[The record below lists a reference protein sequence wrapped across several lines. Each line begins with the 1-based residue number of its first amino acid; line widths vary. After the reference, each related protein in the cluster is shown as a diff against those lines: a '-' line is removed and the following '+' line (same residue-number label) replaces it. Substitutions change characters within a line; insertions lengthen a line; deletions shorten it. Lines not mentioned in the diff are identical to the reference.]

1 MDNTSRKTSPLV
13 FIVVLVAIVAFG
25 LGAGTM
31 FLAGQA
37 SAIVD
42 GVGGN
47 QDRDSTPETSAGG
60 TRAVPTELASDP
72 AWQSFIATYN
82 AINQE
87 FYYRPV
93 ERDELVYGAAKG
105 MIEAL
110 GDDYSSFQTP
120 VEAEREASN
129 MQGNFEGV
137 GITIGTRN
145 DLPTVIAP
153 IPNTPAEKAG
163 VRAGDIIAGVDG
175 RDVTKFT
182 PAEIAN
188 LVRGPAGTKVRL
200 TLIRGDKPYDV
211 ELTRA
216 RIEVPA
222 VTLTMVD
229 GYAHIEISIFNEKT
243 TPELDAAL
251 ESALSQNAKGVILD
265 LRNNGGG
272 LVVQALQVLGRFLPQ
287 DSVGFYESRKADGS
301 EDEPHKVIPN
311 APETLDLNKTR
322 EIPLLVLTNGG
333 SASASEIVAGALQ
346 DYGRA
351 KLVGEQTFGKGS
363 EQHVYKWQD
372 GTSAHITFAHWLTPK
387 KRDINPLPEP
397 TVAPGTPEV
406 LPTFTPTP
414 HTSLPPAEATATAQ
428 SRPLY
433 PAQTDRGLTP
443 DIPVVRT
450 EKDFLE
456 DKDPQLE
463 RAVEFLKTGK

>member
-1 MDNTSRKTSPLV
+1 MDNVERKSSPLV

-37 SAIVD
+37 ATVA
-42 GVGGN
+42 GVAGN
-47 QDRDSTPETSAGG
+47 LGAQPTPVVVTEGG
-60 TRAVPTELASDP
+60 TGAVPTELANDP
-72 AWQSFIATYN
+72 AWQSFVATYN
-82 AINQE
+82 AINHE

-93 ERDELVYGAAKG
+93 DRDELVYGAAKG

-163 VRAGDIIAGVDG
+163 VRAGDVIAGVDG
-175 RDVTKFT
+175 RDVTTFT
-182 PAEIAN
+182 PSEIAN

-229 GYAHIEISIFNEKT
+229 GYAHIEMSIFNEKT
-243 TPELDAAL
+243 TPELDEAL
-251 ESALSQNAKGVILD
+251 ASALSQNAKGVILD

-272 LVVQALQVLGRFLPQ
+272 LVVQALQVLGRFLPEG
-287 DSVGFYESRKADGS
+287 SVGFYESRKSDGS
-301 EDEPHKVIPN
+301 EDEPHEVIAN
-311 APETLDLNKTR
+311 APESLDLNKTR
-322 EIPLLVLTNGG
+322 NIPMVVLTNGG

-351 KLVGEQTFGKGS
+351 TLVGEQTFGKGS
-363 EQHVYKWQD
+363 EQHVYQWQD

-387 KRDINPLPEP
+387 KRDINPRPEP
-397 TVAPGTPEV
+397 TVGPGTPEV

-414 HTSLPPAEATATAQ
+414 QSSLPPAQATATAQ

-443 DIPVVRT
+443 DVPVVRT
-450 EKDFLE
+450 EKDYLE